1 MCSLSRPCPF
11 SRCQDVLK
19 TRAQL
24 HAGGGEGMAAILRGI
39 VREQGVAGLYRGIAS
54 PIFAEA
60 PKRAWKFTAN
70 GVLRDH
76 GLHPVA
82 AGAMAGFTEALVNT
96 PFETVKVQMQA
107 KENLGRFKGTA
118 DCAAQLLRGE
128 GPLGFYKGFQA
139 QAMRNLVWNGVYF
152 GFIGVMSKRYPTPAG
167 APKARRLGQ
176 KFVLG
181 ACGSMMGT
189 LPV

>member
-1 MCSLSRPCPF
+1 MIIFCGHHARDASMCSLSRPCPF

-70 GVLRDH
+70 GVLRDQ
-76 GLHPVA
+76 GAHPVA
-82 AGAMAGFTEALVNT
+82 AGAAAGFTEALVNT

-139 QAMRNLVWNGVYF
+139 QAMPVETQNSPQHTLQHIEYNVYDALH
-152 GFIGVMSKRYPTPAG
+152 S
-167 APKARRLGQ
+167 
-176 KFVLG
+176 VL
-181 ACGSMMGT
+181 
-189 LPV
+189 